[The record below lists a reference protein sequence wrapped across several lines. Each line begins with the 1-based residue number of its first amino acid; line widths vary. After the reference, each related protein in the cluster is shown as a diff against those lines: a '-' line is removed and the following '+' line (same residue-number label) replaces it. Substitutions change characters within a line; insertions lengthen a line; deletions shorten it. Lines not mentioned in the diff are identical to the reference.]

1 MGKESFYSAY
11 GEYVDKL
18 EPGYKL
24 KIEHHVEYE
33 SYRIGRPEIAAQVKF
48 TPAELKR
55 KREESVKL
63 EQAIY
68 DKMLGVVK
76 EWEVQAAQTLLLD
89 KALEYADTPDVPH
102 TSNEWK
108 QREDGSREISNLV
121 YKMCYQILEDTAE
134 GKKGTWLASW
144 ALGVNAPARP
154 KTERFYFAGDKV
166 IAEQRKKRYNSFA
179 AAQKYIQGR
188 FDLYVGLFRELRPP
202 VPDKYERHFYIN
214 GCLLPEYTVVP
225 PETAKPDEKAVEGLL
240 EFLDEDDAVP
250 PPPAVP
256 DTPAPKHPD
265 KLQKPAAPLSG
276 GQPKRPGSQAKPKR
290 KNTMSR

>member
-108 QREDGSREISNLV
+108 QREDGSWEISNLV
-121 YKMCYQILEDTAE
+121 YKMCYQIL
-134 GKKGTWLASW
+134 
-144 ALGVNAPARP
+144 
-154 KTERFYFAGDKV
+154 
-166 IAEQRKKRYNSFA
+166 
-179 AAQKYIQGR
+179 
-188 FDLYVGLFRELRPP
+188 
-202 VPDKYERHFYIN
+202 
-214 GCLLPEYTVVP
+214 
-225 PETAKPDEKAVEGLL
+225 
-240 EFLDEDDAVP
+240 
-250 PPPAVP
+250 
-256 DTPAPKHPD
+256 
-265 KLQKPAAPLSG
+265 
-276 GQPKRPGSQAKPKR
+276 
-290 KNTMSR
+290 